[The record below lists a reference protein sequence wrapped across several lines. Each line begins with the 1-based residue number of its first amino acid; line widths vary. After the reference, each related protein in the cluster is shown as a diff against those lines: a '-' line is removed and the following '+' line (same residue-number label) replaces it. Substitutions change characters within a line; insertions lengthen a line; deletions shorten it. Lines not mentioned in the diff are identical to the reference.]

1 MRLALK
7 GSWLNDFDPIRIR
20 VLDERQA
27 LHAAVVDRSHALR
40 GNAARDAPRPKS
52 VTPSVTG
59 GVPTQSVGTIWR
71 LVLKGRW
78 LNDFDPIRIRGLD
91 ERQALHAA
99 VIQALVRPPV
109 TLRVPKA

>member
-27 LHAAVVDRSHALR
+27 LHAAV
-40 GNAARDAPRPKS
+40 
-52 VTPSVTG
+52 
-59 GVPTQSVGTIWR
+59 
-71 LVLKGRW
+71 
-78 LNDFDPIRIRGLD
+78 
-91 ERQALHAA
+91 
-99 VIQALVRPPV
+99 IQALVRPPV